1 MNMDD
6 LRTTKKKVFGYLED
20 GTEVELLTLANRCGM
35 LVEVTSL
42 DIICTS
48 FDNIT
53 LIELQIVNRFLFVDL
68 YAAHQLWCCS

>member
-6 LRTTKKKVFGYLED
+6 LSTAKKKVFGYLED

-35 LVEVTSL
+35 VVEVTWL
-42 DIICTS
+42 YIICKS
-48 FDNIT
+48 FDNI
-53 LIELQIVNRFLFVDL
+53 IELQIVNRFLFVDL